1 MKGKVPWQECV
12 SVTST
17 AYFYHRE
24 LKYRFYF
31 LPAVFSI
38 APLTIPDYPRLPDWN
53 EIFIHLLAQNLQQCF
68 ASLKLAL
75 ILPIGFD
82 N

>member
-1 MKGKVPWQECV
+1 M
-12 SVTST
+12 TSA

-24 LKYRFYF
+24 LKYHFYF

-38 APLTIPDYPRLPDWN
+38 ALLTTPDYPRLSDQN
-53 EIFIHLLAQNLQQCF
+53 EIFIRSLAQNLQQCF